1 MYNSDNRLND
11 AIERMSETE
20 KRELL
25 NQLENRNAVSIDVN
39 IIESIVNISL
49 EVTSIIAKIFRIV

>member
-11 AIERMSETE
+11 AIEKMSVTE

-25 NQLENRNAVSIDVN
+25 NQLENRNALSIDTN

-49 EVTSIIAKIFRIV
+49 EITSIIAKIFRIV

>member
-11 AIERMSETE
+11 AIEKMSETE

-25 NQLENRNAVSIDVN
+25 NQLENRNALSIDIN

-49 EVTSIIAKIFRIV
+49 EITSIIAKIFRIV

>member
-11 AIERMSETE
+11 AIEKMTEVE

-25 NQLENRNAVSIDVN
+25 NQLENRNALSVDVN

-49 EVTSIIAKIFRIV
+49 EITSILAKIFRIV

>member
-1 MYNSDNRLND
+1 MYNSDNRLSD
-11 AIERMSETE
+11 AIKKMSEAE

-25 NQLENRNAVSIDVN
+25 GQLENRNALSVDIN

-49 EVTSIIAKIFRIV
+49 EITSIIAKIFRIV

>member
-25 NQLENRNAVSIDVN
+25 NQLENKNAVSIDIN

-49 EVTSIIAKIFRIV
+49 EITSIIAKIFRIV

>member
-11 AIERMSETE
+11 VIEKMSDTE

-25 NQLENRNAVSIDVN
+25 NQLENKNVMSVDVN

-49 EVTSIIAKIFRIV
+49 EITSIIAKIFRIV

>member
-11 AIERMSETE
+11 AIEKMSETE

-25 NQLENRNAVSIDVN
+25 NQLENRNAISIDVN

-49 EVTSIIAKIFRIV
+49 EITSIIAKIFRIV

>member
-11 AIERMSETE
+11 TIEKMSVTE

-25 NQLENRNAVSIDVN
+25 NQLENRNTVSVDVN

-49 EVTSIIAKIFRIV
+49 EITSIIAKIFRIV

>member
-11 AIERMSETE
+11 TIEKMTEVE

-25 NQLENRNAVSIDVN
+25 NQLENRNALSVDVN

-49 EVTSIIAKIFRIV
+49 EITSIIAKILRIV

>member
-11 AIERMSETE
+11 AIEKMSMTE

-25 NQLENRNAVSIDVN
+25 NQLENRNAISIDVN

-49 EVTSIIAKIFRIV
+49 EITSIIAKIFRIV

>member
-1 MYNSDNRLND
+1 MYNSENRLND
-11 AIERMSETE
+11 AIEKMSETE

-25 NQLENRNAVSIDVN
+25 NQLENRNAISVDIN

-49 EVTSIIAKIFRIV
+49 EITSIIAKIFRIV

>member
-1 MYNSDNRLND
+1 MT
-11 AIERMSETE
+11 EVE

-25 NQLENRNAVSIDVN
+25 NQLENRNTVSVDVN

-49 EVTSIIAKIFRIV
+49 EITSIIAKIFRIV

>member
-11 AIERMSETE
+11 TIEKMTEVE

-25 NQLENRNAVSIDVN
+25 NQLENKNALSIDVN

-49 EVTSIIAKIFRIV
+49 EITSIIAKIFRIV

>member
-11 AIERMSETE
+11 AIEKMTEVE

-25 NQLENRNAVSIDVN
+25 NQLENRNTVSVDVN

-49 EVTSIIAKIFRIV
+49 EITSIIAKIFRIV

>member
-11 AIERMSETE
+11 AIEKMTEVE

-25 NQLENRNAVSIDVN
+25 NQFENKNAISIDVN

-49 EVTSIIAKIFRIV
+49 EITSIIAKIFRIV

>member
-11 AIERMSETE
+11 TIEKMTEVE

-25 NQLENRNAVSIDVN
+25 NQLENKNAISIDVN

-49 EVTSIIAKIFRIV
+49 EITSIIAKIFRIV

>member
-1 MYNSDNRLND
+1 MYNSDNRLNN

-25 NQLENRNAVSIDVN
+25 NQLENKNTMSVDVN